1 MTRLPFAVALLALV
15 PSPALAQ
22 APESGGARFEI
33 IGEAPSA
40 CVVRPPSAASGVNAT
55 VQPAGSARSEIRII
69 QMVDSSTGQ
78 ARATSAE
85 LALPIICNAPHR
97 VTLRSRN
104 GGLLREGRTGRS
116 MGGGFS
122 EFLPYRLSALW
133 LGRSAEGASDGA
145 DGFVIDSFGGGAGQ
159 MSLSIVVPEGG
170 RPLVAGRYADELVVE
185 FQVAN

>member
-1 MTRLPFAVALLALV
+1 MTRLPFAVALLAFV
-15 PSPALAQ
+15 PNLALAQ
-22 APESGGARFEI
+22 TPESGGARFEI

-55 VQPAGSARSEIRII
+55 VQSAGSARSEIRIV

-116 MGGGFS
+116 MGGFA

-133 LGRSAEGASDGA
+133 LGRSAEGASDMA

-159 MSLSIVVPEGG
+159 MSLSIDVPAGG
-170 RPLVAGRYADELVVE
+170 RPLVAGRYADELVIE